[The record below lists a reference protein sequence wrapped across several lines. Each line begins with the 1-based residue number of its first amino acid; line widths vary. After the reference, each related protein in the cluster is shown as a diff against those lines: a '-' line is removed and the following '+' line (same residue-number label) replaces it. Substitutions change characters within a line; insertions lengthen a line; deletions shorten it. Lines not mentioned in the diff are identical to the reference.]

1 MSLNIKN
8 LIDVVIRQT
17 DYTEEKATEKLKEHN
32 NDIIAIVREYMC
44 GTAIKKPQTIDITN
58 KSTNQQI
65 YGEIRNLMDD
75 AAKTYK
81 AKKDFEERK
90 REYIEFMQ
98 AQAQQQQVEQAQQQ
112 QVEQAQQQQAQAQQ
126 QKGAVEASSSAQ
138 GVDALEASASA
149 TN

>member
-17 DYTEEKATEKLKEHN
+17 DYTEEKAIEKLKEHN
-32 NDIIAIVREYMC
+32 NDIIAIVREYMS
-44 GTAIKKPQTIDITN
+44 GSAIKKPQTIDITN

-90 REYIEFMQ
+90 KEYIEFMQ
-98 AQAQQQQVEQAQQQ
+98 AKAQAQQVEQ
-112 QVEQAQQQQAQAQQ
+112 E
-126 QKGAVEASSSAQ
+126 KGAVEASASAE
-138 GVDALEASASA
+138 GAEALEASNAA

>member
-8 LIDVVIRQT
+8 LVDVVLRQT
-17 DYTEEKATEKLKEHN
+17 DYTEEKAIEKLKEHN

-44 GTAIKKPQTIDITN
+44 GTAIKKPHTIDTTN
-58 KSTNQQI
+58 KSMNQQI

-81 AKKDFEERK
+81 AKKDLEERK
-90 REYIEFMQ
+90 KEYIAFMKAKAQAQQLQ
-98 AQAQQQQVEQAQQQ
+98 AQAQQA
-112 QVEQAQQQQAQAQQ
+112 QAQAQQ
-126 QKGAVEASSSAQ
+126 EQLQAPEGALETSVSAQ
-138 GVDALEASASA
+138 GAESVEAPATA

>member
-8 LIDVVIRQT
+8 LVDVVLRQT
-17 DYTEEKATEKLKEHN
+17 DYTEEKAIEKLKEHN

-44 GTAIKKPQTIDITN
+44 GTAIKKPQTIDTTN
-58 KSTNQQI
+58 KSMNQQI

-81 AKKDFEERK
+81 AKKDLEK
-90 REYIEFMQ
+90 RREDYIAFMQARQQEAQAKQEQEQLQ
-98 AQAQQQQVEQAQQQ
+98 AQAQQEQL
-112 QVEQAQQQQAQAQQ
+112 QAPE
-126 QKGAVEASSSAQ
+126 GALETSVSAQ
-138 GVDALEASASA
+138 GAESVEAPATA

>member
-1 MSLNIKN
+1 MS
-8 LIDVVIRQT
+8 
-17 DYTEEKATEKLKEHN
+17 
-32 NDIIAIVREYMC
+32 
-44 GTAIKKPQTIDITN
+44 GSAIKKPQTIDITN

-98 AQAQQQQVEQAQQQ
+98 AQAQQQQA
-112 QVEQAQQQQAQAQQ
+112 QAQQQQAQAQQ
-126 QKGAVEASSSAQ
+126 QKGAVEASVSAQ
-138 GVDALEASASA
+138 GADALEASASA